1 MSGKYKVRFHLGRGE
16 NYRHW
21 QIIRPDGEREFVKPS
36 DDTQIRMWN
45 CRLVNRGKTAKKI
58 YDGNCNK
65 TVCSWIECEKLEV
78 KGILGSLFSDDEK
91 DKFVGYEKG
100 VRLEYNPRKNPFW
113 VDTAT
118 NSNVDGKFIKE
129 MFTYEYG
136 VFRRK

>member
-1 MSGKYKVRFHLGRGE
+1 M
-16 NYRHW
+16 
-21 QIIRPDGEREFVKPS
+21 
-36 DDTQIRMWN
+36 
-45 CRLVNRGKTAKKI
+45 
-58 YDGNCNK
+58 
-65 TVCSWIECEKLEV
+65 EV

-91 DKFVGYEKG
+91 DKFVDYEKG

-136 VFRRK
+136 VFRKK

>member
-21 QIIRPDGEREFVKPS
+21 QIIKPDGEREFVKPS

-78 KGILGSLFSDDEK
+78 NGILGTLFSSEK
-91 DKFVGYEKG
+91 DAWLEATKG
-100 VRLEYNPRKNPFW
+100 IQLEYNPRKNPFW

-118 NSNVDGKFIKE
+118 NSNVDDEGFKE
-129 MFTYEYG
+129 IFTYEDK